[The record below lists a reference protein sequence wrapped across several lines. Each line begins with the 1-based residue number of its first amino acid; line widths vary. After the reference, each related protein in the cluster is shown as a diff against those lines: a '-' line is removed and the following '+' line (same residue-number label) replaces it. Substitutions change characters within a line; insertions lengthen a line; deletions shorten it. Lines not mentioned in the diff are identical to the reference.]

1 MNNATQLLGALGD
14 GNRRASDELLPL
26 VYDELRRLA
35 ARRLADERLNHTMSA
50 TSLVHEVWLRLAGGD
65 QAQRWNSRG
74 HFFGAAAEAM
84 RRILVDQ
91 ARRKSA
97 LKRGGDQERVPLD
110 DLVLTAARPEE
121 VIAVHDAL
129 DALQQED
136 PVTADLVKLHYFSGF
151 SLEEASELLG
161 LSRATAYR
169 LWTFARAWLRAALQE
184 DEGKNMSGSER
195 QKGP

>member
-1 MNNATQLLGALGD
+1 MSDATELLGAMGD
-14 GNRRASDELLPL
+14 GDRRLSDELLPS

-35 ARRLADERLNHTMSA
+35 ARRLADERPNHTMSA
-50 TSLVHEVWLRLAGGD
+50 TSLVHEAWLRLVGGD

-91 ARRKSA
+91 ARRKAA
-97 LKRGGDQERVPLD
+97 LKRGGEQERVPLD
-110 DLVLTAARPEE
+110 DAALTAARPEE

-129 DALQQED
+129 DALELED

-161 LSRATAYR
+161 VSRATAYR
-169 LWTFARAWLRAALQE
+169 LWTFARAWLRAALRE
-184 DEGKNMSGSER
+184 DEVER
-195 QKGP
+195 K

>member
-1 MNNATQLLGALGD
+1 MSDATELLNNLGD
-14 GNRRASDELLPL
+14 GDRQGSEDLLPL
-26 VYDELRRLA
+26 VYTELKRLA

-50 TSLVHEVWLRLAGGD
+50 TSLVHEAWLRLAGGD
-65 QAQRWNSRG
+65 QAPRWNSRG

-91 ARRKSA
+91 ARRKAA
-97 LKRGGDQERVPLD
+97 LKRGGDQDRVPFD
-110 DLVLTAARPEE
+110 DVILTAARPEE

-161 LSRATAYR
+161 LSRASAYR
-169 LWTFARAWLRAALQE
+169 LWTFARAWLRAALTD
-184 DEGKNMSGSER
+184 DEGGED
-195 QKGP
+195 GTE